1 VRQGRDLTPEDRGQ
15 PVIVLSE
22 QSLVESV
29 FRGFTLEEIGIR
41 AGSHI
46 RLRVRGES
54 YDFEVVGIVGSQ
66 NGFAPNIAGAY
77 IPPGVIDSPFSVNV
91 IQVEPQYL
99 NEVWLN
105 LSSVPIIFTVDVTF
119 IDGLIRRLIDQ
130 LAAIP
135 TVVGL
140 LSLMAAAVIMANTVA
155 LAILERRRQI
165 GILKA
170 IGLKRNRVLR
180 IILLEN
186 TIVGLLGGL
195 LGIGLSSLGVSILT
209 SIGAGIAI
217 PIPSEGTL
225 ITVGLIVASLVIAWI
240 ATLLSARVAV
250 REKVLKVLR
259 YE

>member
-1 VRQGRDLTPEDRGQ
+1 
-15 PVIVLSE
+15 
-22 QSLVESV
+22 
-29 FRGFTLEEIGIR
+29 
-41 AGSHI
+41 
-46 RLRVRGES
+46 
-54 YDFEVVGIVGSQ
+54 VV
-66 NGFAPNIAGAY
+66 
-77 IPPGVIDSPFSVNV
+77 DSPYSVNV
-91 IQVEPQYL
+91 IQVDSQYV
-99 NEVWLN
+99 NEVLLN
-105 LSSVPIIFTVDVTF
+105 LSSVPGILRVDVTF
-119 IDGLIRRLIDQ
+119 IDGLIRRLVDQ

-135 TVVGL
+135 TVVGI
-140 LSLMAAAVIMANTVA
+140 LSLLAAAVIMANTVA
-155 LAILERRRQI
+155 LSILERRRQI

-209 SIGAGIAI
+209 AIGAGIAI
-217 PIPSEGTL
+217 PIPSEGRL
-225 ITVGLIVASLVIAWI
+225 ITVGLIVAAIVIAWI